1 MLFNSLNFIFF
12 ALIFF
17 PIYHLASGRYRL
29 FITLISSYIFYGFF
43 DYRFLLLI
51 LGITITNFYF
61 AILLERKRKKI
72 LLVIPITLNLLTLAY
87 FKYFNFFIES
97 FYHLLEILGIYKKQY
112 LFDIILPVGI
122 SFFTFQAMSYIID
135 VYQERI
141 KAEKNLLKFST
152 YIALFP
158 QLVAGPIVRAK
169 SLIKFLGNKSRLSFV
184 LFLKSIELIIYG
196 YFLKI
201 CVADR
206 LGIITEQTFS
216 NPQNYGG
223 LVHFISS
230 LFFSFQIY
238 ADFAGYSLIAI
249 GLGKLMCLRFGTNFR
264 RPYYANNIQEFWR
277 RWHISLSTWL
287 RDYIYIPLGGSRAHY
302 LKVILN
308 ILLVMFLGGL
318 WHGASFNFVI
328 WGTLHGIFLC
338 IFRFY
343 NLYFK
348 KVNFPKFTS
357 ILLTFLL
364 VNFLWIFFRSD
375 NLEISIIIIQKIF
388 SIHNYT
394 SNISFDLFNLVIGSS
409 MILFVCL
416 IDYYFEYLSKKFKY
430 RVSLRIFFSIIIL
443 WMIPFIG
450 VFEGT
455 NFIYFK
461 F

>member
-1 MLFNSLNFIFF
+1 MLFNSFNFILF

-17 PIYHLASGRYRL
+17 PIYHFSSGRYRL

-51 LGITITNFYF
+51 FGITITNFYF
-61 AILLERKRKKI
+61 AILLERKRNFF

-112 LFDIILPVGI
+112 LFDIMLPVGI
-122 SFFTFQAMSYIID
+122 SFFTFQAMSYVID
-135 VYQERI
+135 VHQEKI
-141 KAEKNLLKFST
+141 KAERSLLKFST
-152 YIALFP
+152 YISLFP

-169 SLIKFLGNKSRLSFV
+169 SLIRFLGNKSRLSFV

-223 LVHFISS
+223 LAHFISS
-230 LFFSFQIY
+230 VFFSFQIY

-249 GLGKLMCLRFGTNFR
+249 GLGKLMCMRFGTNFR

-287 RDYIYIPLGGSRAHY
+287 RDYIYIPLGGSRAHH
-302 LKVILN
+302 LKIIVN

-318 WHGASFNFVI
+318 WHGASYNFII

-348 KVNFPKFTS
+348 KVNFPKFIS
-357 ILLTFLL
+357 ILFTFLL
-364 VNFLWIFFRSD
+364 VNFLWIFFRADSLD
-375 NLEISIIIIQKIF
+375 ISIIIIQKIF
-388 SIHNYT
+388 STHNYT
-394 SNISFDLFNLVIGSS
+394 SNVSFDLFNLIIGLS
-409 MILFVCL
+409 MIIFVSL

-430 RVSLRIFFSIIIL
+430 RVSLRIFLSIIIL
-443 WMIPFIG
+443 WMIPFLG

>member
-1 MLFNSLNFIFF
+1 MLFNSLNFIIF

-17 PIYHLASGRYRL
+17 PVYHLASGKYRL
-29 FITLISSYIFYGFF
+29 FITLISSYVFYGFF

-51 LGITITNFYF
+51 LGITLINFYF
-61 AILLERKRKKI
+61 AISLERKRRKI
-72 LLVIPITLNLLTLAY
+72 LLVLPITLNLLILAY
-87 FKYFNFFIES
+87 FKYFNFFLES
-97 FYHLLEILGIYKKQY
+97 FYDFLEILGIYKKQY
-112 LFDIILPVGI
+112 LFEIILPVGI

-135 VYQERI
+135 VYQKKI
-141 KAEKNLLKFST
+141 KAEKSLLKFST
-152 YIALFP
+152 YISLFP
-158 QLVAGPIVRAK
+158 QLVAGPIVRAR
-169 SLIKFLGNKSRLSFV
+169 SLIKFLGDKSSLSFV
-184 LFLKSIELIIYG
+184 LLLKSIELIIYG
-196 YFLKI
+196 FFLKV

-216 NPQNYGG
+216 NPQSYGG
-223 LVHFISS
+223 LTHLISS
-230 LFFSFQIY
+230 FFFSFQIY

-264 RPYYANNIQEFWR
+264 RPYFANNIQEFWR

-287 RDYIYIPLGGSRAHY
+287 RDYIYIPLGGSRVHSSY
-302 LKVILN
+302 IIVN

-318 WHGASFNFVI
+318 WHGASYNFII

-343 NLYFK
+343 NLYLK
-348 KVNFPKFTS
+348 GINPPKFIS

-375 NLEISIIIIQKIF
+375 SLDISIIIIQKIF
-388 SIHNYT
+388 SLDDYT
-394 SNISFDLFNLVIGSS
+394 LNISFDLFNLIIGLS
-409 MILFVCL
+409 MIIFVCL
-416 IDYYFEYLSKKFKY
+416 IDYYFEYFFRKFKY
-430 RVSLRIFFSIIIL
+430 RVSLRIFLSIIIL
-443 WMIPFIG
+443 WLIPFLG